1 MQAVVNQSFHLI
13 LFIWG
18 TKSGIDIVEG
28 HARITN
34 FKATI
39 LWTLYIGTKLL
50 KWYYFMHAWN
60 MCMTF
65 PKHHQNRLVSSQK
78 TIKSTMLRSHNKA
91 RIYTIYYRPF
101 EYDIDKTIEHLS
113 ISSSFSAEASLGL
126 RVWSLPTPVCV
137 SARASI
143 TSSSAR

>member
-65 PKHHQNRLVSSQK
+65 PKASSK
-78 TIKSTMLRSHNKA
+78 PIGIESEDNKKYNVA
-91 RIYTIYYRPF
+91 
-101 EYDIDKTIEHLS
+101 
-113 ISSSFSAEASLGL
+113 ISQ
-126 RVWSLPTPVCV
+126 
-137 SARASI
+137 
-143 TSSSAR
+143 